1 VKRRISG
8 DPGTTRF
15 FVAPLLR
22 MTGES
27 GVSGGEVINSSV
39 SSSFP
44 IQNLM
49 LDVRC
54 SFFQSL
60 LGENNLALMGD
71 GGLEMQG

>member
-1 VKRRISG
+1 
-8 DPGTTRF
+8 
-15 FVAPLLR
+15 

-44 IQNLM
+44 IQ
-49 LDVRC
+49 C
-54 SFFQSL
+54 SFSQCL
-60 LGENNLALMGD
+60 LGKNNLALIGD